1 MDVQNFLQAKQKGIS
16 VYLFVRKN
24 KDDNIS
30 KEFYSF
36 GEMHAT
42 GKTELITMPNTS
54 ATAVE
59 IEWKLDVPV
68 RDDMY
73 EYITTK

>member
-30 KEFYSF
+30 KEFYFF